1 MAGRIP
7 QAFIDDLLS
16 RVDIVEIIDRY
27 VPLKKAGANH
37 KACCPFHG
45 EKTPSFSVNQQ
56 KQFYHCF
63 GCQASG
69 NAISFLME
77 FDHMHFVDAVEY
89 LANRVGLE
97 VPRDAV
103 AAITPSQQ
111 GLFDALDTCS
121 QFYQQQLRKTPKAIE
136 YLKQRGIS
144 GETAGRFE
152 LGFSPDA
159 WHALTENLTENTTGN
174 TAENTQVSNSS
185 LFQSGMLVRN
195 ESGKFHDRFRNR
207 IMYPIRDRRGRVIGF
222 GGRVMD
228 NSEPKYL
235 NSPETPLFQKGR
247 ELYGLYELRRATRGN
262 PERIIVVEGY
272 MDVIALAHAGID
284 TSVATLGTATSS
296 EQVALLFRET
306 DEIVF
311 CFDGDAAGKKAAW
324 RALQSALPS
333 LKAGRDARFLFLP
346 DGEDPDT
353 LVKSAGAEQFM
364 QSLADNALDA
374 ASFLFQQLELQASK
388 GQVQT
393 GSEQSSTGHKARL
406 AEIAKPLISTIPTG
420 VYRTLVED
428 QLHEKV
434 GVTVFRQ
441 PDAAQLPTKQQPSV
455 SRRQTKIQTGL
466 SPIRKAL
473 IAILD
478 TPSIV
483 LEIDPEAYEFSID
496 IAGATLLLDVISLI
510 ESRPDIT
517 TSGILERYR
526 ETDQSDS
533 LHKLARAGME
543 STAESE
549 VDTPLSVL
557 QHAIEQLNRESLRLE
572 LKQDTGDLQA
582 PSAMSDA
589 QKDELRKRLER
600 LKK

>member
-37 KACCPFHG
+37 KACCPFHD

-63 GCQASG
+63 GCQVSG

-103 AAITPSQQ
+103 ATITPSQQ
-111 GLFDALDTCS
+111 GLFDALSACS

-136 YLKQRGIS
+136 YLKQRGIN
-144 GETAGRFE
+144 GETAQRFE

-159 WHALTENLTENTTGN
+159 WHALTENTDADN
-174 TAENTQVSNSS
+174 NS
-185 LFQSGMLVRN
+185 LLQSGMLVRN
-195 ESGKFHDRFRNR
+195 DSGKTHDRFRNR

-247 ELYGLYELRRATRGN
+247 ELYGLYELRRSTRGS

-284 TSVATLGTATSS
+284 TSVATLGTATSGD
-296 EQVALLFRET
+296 QVALLFRET

-324 RALQSALPS
+324 RALNSALPS

-346 DGEDPDT
+346 DGEDPDS

-364 QSLADNALDA
+364 QNLADNALDA
-374 ASFLFQQLELQASK
+374 ASFLFQQLELQANK

-393 GSEQSSTGHKARL
+393 DSDQTSTGYKARL
-406 AEIAKPLISTIPTG
+406 AEIAKPLISAIPTG
-420 VYRTLVED
+420 VYRTLVEE

-434 GVTVFRQ
+434 GVVVFRQ
-441 PDAAQLPTKQQPSV
+441 STAQQPVKNRPAANRSQAKV
-455 SRRQTKIQTGL
+455 QPGL
-466 SPIRKAL
+466 TPIRKAL

-526 ETDQSDS
+526 ETDQSES
-533 LHKLARAGME
+533 LHKLARAGMQV
-543 STAESE
+543 TAESE
-549 VDTPLSVL
+549 IDTPLSVL
-557 QHAIEQLNRESLRLE
+557 QHAIEQLNKESLRLK
-572 LKQDTGDLQA
+572 LKQDTDDLQT
-582 PSAMSDA
+582 PSSMSDA
-589 QKDELRKRLER
+589 QKDELRRRLEQ